1 MKKVKVKT
9 KQKQKQ
15 KQTQIVNINLGK
27 ILKKSEPKRKS
38 QPKQYYS
45 AQPITFNAPPIR
57 EYIDTSLSNQL
68 SRLDNALLARATT
81 TPMVEGTPPPQN
93 LVGPIQSNPQ
103 KSENPLFQAQKKE
116 PRITEEVPVAQG
128 YLMEDL
134 PQYVPQFDLNKKP
147 SSIPPDIKSQ
157 QNQLKK
163 EEALRKKEEK
173 KAEALRLKE
182 EKKAEKI
189 RLNEEKNAEKE
200 RKKQEELSKSKIDIG
215 PSIKISNPVSSSSLT
230 QSDIS
235 SFFNNPKPID
245 KKKEDYMNAA
255 SPGRNRIID
264 KPITEP
270 SLNDEPIQ
278 PPSISEGLGLGLG
291 QPEPEVKKKTRGPN
305 KKKTAVI

>member
-38 QPKQYYS
+38 QPKQHYS

-68 SRLDNALLARATT
+68 SRLENALLARTTT
-81 TPMVEGTPPPQN
+81 TPIDEGTSPPKN
-93 LVGPIQSNPQ
+93 VVGPIQTNPQ
-103 KSENPLFQAQKKE
+103 ISENPLFQAQKKE

-128 YLMEDL
+128 YLMENL
-134 PQYVPQFDLNKKP
+134 PQYFPQFDLNKKP
-147 SSIPPDIKSQ
+147 SSIPPDIKAQ

-189 RLNEEKNAEKE
+189 RLNEEKNAEKIRLNEEKNAEKE

-215 PSIKISNPVSSSSLT
+215 PSIK

-235 SFFNNPKPID
+235 SFFNNPKLID
-245 KKKEDYMNAA
+245 KKKEDYLNAA

-264 KPITEP
+264 EPITEP
-270 SLNDEPIQ
+270 TLTDEPIQ
-278 PPSISEGLGLGLG
+278 PPGISEGLGTSN
-291 QPEPEVKKKTRGPN
+291 PPSDVKKKAKGKN
-305 KKKTAVI
+305 KKTAVI

>member
-38 QPKQYYS
+38 QPKQHYS

-68 SRLDNALLARATT
+68 SRLDNPLLIRVTI
-81 TPMVEGTPPPQN
+81 TPIVEGTPPPQN
-93 LVGPIQSNPQ
+93 LVGPIQTNPQ

-147 SSIPPDIKSQ
+147 SSIPPDIKAQ

-189 RLNEEKNAEKE
+189 RLNEEKKAEKIRLNE
-200 RKKQEELSKSKIDIG
+200 EKKAEKIRLNEEK
-215 PSIKISNPVSSSSLT
+215 NSSSSSK

-245 KKKEDYMNAA
+245 KKKEDYLNAA

-264 KPITEP
+264 EPITEP
-270 SLNDEPIQ
+270 TLTDEPIQ
-278 PPSISEGLGLGLG
+278 PPGISEGLGQPEPV
-291 QPEPEVKKKTRGPN
+291 QPEPEVKKKTKGTN